1 LGGAKLVV
9 IDPKRIDIAKRADM
23 WVSPRPG
30 SDGVLA
36 LGMIKV
42 LIEEKLYDPDFVAK
56 WTVGF
61 EKLREH
67 VTTFSLDEVE
77 RLTWVPKA
85 QIRKVTRLYAENK
98 PVCLV
103 VGNGVERSVHAF
115 QQLRGIFIMRALI
128 GDLNTSGGNIRLT
141 SGPFT
146 RPGHFYHIKNSPRLE
161 KIKAG
166 RVVGSEF
173 PVAMRNAY
181 IPTQSLM
188 RSILTED
195 PYPIKAVL
203 CILTNPLISFP
214 DTETT
219 YKALTKLDFLVVSEL
234 FPTPTTAIADV
245 ILPAAWGA
253 EHDTLGYWPGW
264 HEEIRAYPKLVDPPG
279 EARADTDWINELAK
293 RLGLGEYFWEEE
305 EKGLDVM
312 LEPSGLTWRDF
323 QEIRIISHEKE
334 YEKPGDGLFK
344 THSGKVEI
352 YSQQLEEMGCSP
364 MPVLEEL
371 SQFRFES
378 SGEYPLLLFNGKEAA
393 YMLTGYK
400 NVSFLR
406 NKRPEPTVELNPA
419 TAEKLGLMAGDWVY
433 IETKKGKIK
442 QKLCLDPDLD
452 PRLVYASFG
461 WWFPEDTQDLYQ
473 HRKSNINVLTESDP
487 PHDPE
492 TGSVELGGIPC
503 RVYKA

>member
-1 LGGAKLVV
+1 
-9 IDPKRIDIAKRADM
+9 M
-23 WVSPRPG
+23 
-30 SDGVLA
+30 
-36 LGMIKV
+36 
-42 LIEEKLYDPDFVAK
+42 
-56 WTVGF
+56 
-61 EKLREH
+61 
-67 VTTFSLDEVE
+67 
-77 RLTWVPKA
+77 
-85 QIRKVTRLYAENK
+85 
-98 PVCLV
+98 
-103 VGNGVERSVHAF
+103 
-115 QQLRGIFIMRALI
+115 
-128 GDLNTSGGNIRLT
+128 
-141 SGPFT
+141 
-146 RPGHFYHIKNSPRLE
+146 
-161 KIKAG
+161 
-166 RVVGSEF
+166 
-173 PVAMRNAY
+173 
-181 IPTQSLM
+181 
-188 RSILTED
+188 
-195 PYPIKAVL
+195 
-203 CILTNPLISFP
+203 
-214 DTETT
+214 
-219 YKALTKLDFLVVSEL
+219 
-234 FPTPTTAIADV
+234 
-245 ILPAAWGA
+245 
-253 EHDTLGYWPGW
+253 
-264 HEEIRAYPKLVDPPG
+264 
-279 EARADTDWINELAK
+279 
-293 RLGLGEYFWEEE
+293 
-305 EKGLDVM
+305 
-312 LEPSGLTWRDF
+312 
-323 QEIRIISHEKE
+323 RIISHEKE

-344 THSGKVEI
+344 TRSGKVEI

-378 SGEYPLLLFNGKEAA
+378 SGEYPFLLFNGKEAA